1 MRNRTWL
8 RLIVEE
14 VLRFEAGK
22 LRKRWKIFEKT
33 RGRLENDSRIYS
45 RWGLAVLNQPL
56 EPAEP
61 QFWLKTTAFYLF
73 GIAAVL

>member
-1 MRNRTWL
+1 M
-8 RLIVEE
+8 EE

-45 RWGLAVLNQPL
+45 RWVLAGLYPPH
-56 EPAEP
+56 EPSEP
-61 QFWLKTTAFYLF
+61 HFWLKTTAFYLF